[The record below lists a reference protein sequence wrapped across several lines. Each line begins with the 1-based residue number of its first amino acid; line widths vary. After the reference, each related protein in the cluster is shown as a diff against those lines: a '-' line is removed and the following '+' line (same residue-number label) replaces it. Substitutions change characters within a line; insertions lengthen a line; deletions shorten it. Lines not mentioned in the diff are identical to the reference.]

1 MHPMKLVWPLMVVV
15 GLDNARGV
23 KGVSEEGD

>member
-15 GLDNARGV
+15 AFDAEGSE
-23 KGVSEEGD
+23 GVSEEGD